1 MRKFN
6 KREIKNEKSD
16 FPQGVYTSSIER
28 NMNSARCRAFPPE
41 LNTLSS
47 PYLDGTLDPAE
58 YGGAL
63 WELAR
68 GCPFK
73 CSYCYESKGEKKI
86 QYFPMERIE
95 KELELLETY
104 FFHDMS
110 LKDTCEELYL
120 HKNTLQY
127 KLDKIHKT
135 TGYNPRSFK
144 HAAVLYIG
152 LKLLKIEQ

>member
-1 MRKFN
+1 MPELISILQCCK
-6 KREIKNEKSD
+6 EGDSSALSQL
-16 FPQGVYTSSIER
+16 PQGVYTAKIER
-28 NMNSARCRAFPPE
+28 EISKANCRAFPPE
-41 LNTLSS
+41 LNTISS

-95 KELELLETY
+95 KELKLFAEKDVPQVFVLDPTY
-104 FFHDMS
+104 NANKERALS
-110 LKDTCEELYL
+110 
-120 HKNTLQY
+120 
-127 KLDKIHKT
+127 
-135 TGYNPRSFK
+135 
-144 HAAVLYIG
+144 
-152 LKLLKIEQ
+152 LLKMMAKITPNKHRWRFHKHRAA